1 MVIFM
6 RVLQEERMLS
16 PEDEAFFDQFYRD
29 HKRLLYYLA
38 SKYVSADVCDDLV
51 QDVLERLMKQSHTIQ
66 KIANESGKLAYYIN
80 ATVQSTIV
88 DRFRAEGGA
97 ASVTVPPD
105 TLDNLDQERISAR
118 QLPFED
124 TYWDIQLL
132 KKKLPAKDWM
142 LLEGKYLI
150 GYSDEEL
157 GRLYG
162 CSKNSVRMILTRVKR
177 KAKELLFADG
187 TEGGMSNGR

>member
-1 MVIFM
+1 
-6 RVLQEERMLS
+6 
-16 PEDEAFFDQFYRD
+16 
-29 HKRLLYYLA
+29 
-38 SKYVSADVCDDLV
+38 VCDDLV

>member
-1 MVIFM
+1 M

-16 PEDEAFFDQFYRD
+16 AEDEAFFDQFYRD

-51 QDVLERLMKQSHTIQ
+51 QDVLERLMKQSHTIR
-66 KIANESGKLAYYIN
+66 KIANESGKLVYYIN
-80 ATVQSTIV
+80 ATVQSAIV
-88 DRFRAEGGA
+88 DRFRAGGCGDTVSLLPETLEAVADERA
-97 ASVTVPPD
+97 A
-105 TLDNLDQERISAR
+105 AR
-118 QLPFED
+118 QLPFGD

-132 KKKLPAKDWM
+132 KKQLPDKDWK

-162 CSKNSVRMILTRVKR
+162 CSKNSVRMLLTRVKR
-177 KAKELLFADG
+177 KARALLFTDG
-187 TEGGMSNGR
+187 TEGGGIQ

>member
-16 PEDEAFFDQFYRD
+16 PEDEAFFDLFYRD

-97 ASVTVPPD
+97 ASVTVPPEA
-105 TLDNLDQERISAR
+105 LDNLDQERISAR

>member
-6 RVLQEERMLS
+6 RVLQEERKLS
-16 PEDEAFFDQFYRD
+16 AEDEAFFDQFYRD

-51 QDVLERLMKQSHTIQ
+51 QDVLERLMKQSHTIR
-66 KIANESGKLAYYIN
+66 KIENESGKLAYYIN
-80 ATVQSTIV
+80 ATVQSAIV
-88 DRFRAEGGA
+88 DRSRKSSGA
-97 ASVTVPPD
+97 DTVSLLPE
-105 TLDNLDQERISAR
+105 TLDAAADTRAAAR
-118 QLPFED
+118 QLPLGD

-132 KKKLPAKDWM
+132 KKKLPDKDWM

-162 CSKNSVRMILTRVKR
+162 CSKNSVRMLLTRVKR
-177 KAKELLFADG
+177 KARELLFTDG
-187 TEGGMSNGR
+187 AEGGDSNDR